1 MKDTTKNS
9 VNLQK
14 YDKIK
19 RNIYKD
25 YWRRIVTMSKNEKMS
40 ESEKDQLIDAQK
52 QVIGILFEVIKRLQT
67 NNDLDQEYFE
77 IMQKDDKNNKRIQD
91 IINEREENS
100 KIVGRLLE
108 QLET

>member
-1 MKDTTKNS
+1 MPKLS
-9 VNLQK
+9 E
-14 YDKIK
+14 
-19 RNIYKD
+19 
-25 YWRRIVTMSKNEKMS
+25 NEKMS

-67 NNDLDQEYFE
+67 NNDLDEEYFK

>member
-1 MKDTTKNS
+1 
-9 VNLQK
+9 
-14 YDKIK
+14 
-19 RNIYKD
+19 
-25 YWRRIVTMSKNEKMS
+25 MSENEKMS

-67 NNDLDQEYFE
+67 NNDLDEEYFK

-100 KIVGRLLE
+100 KIVGRLY
-108 QLET
+108 